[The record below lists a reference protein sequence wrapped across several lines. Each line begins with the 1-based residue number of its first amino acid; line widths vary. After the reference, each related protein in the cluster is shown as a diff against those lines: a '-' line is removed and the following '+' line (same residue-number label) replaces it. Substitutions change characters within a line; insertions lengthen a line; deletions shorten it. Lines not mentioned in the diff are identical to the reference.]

1 MWETQVQWLGR
12 DDPFKKG
19 MATHSNIL
27 AWRIQ
32 GWGATEQLSLHFHFS
47 QWRRKCDSFAL
58 TLLFSSV
65 QFSHWVMSDCLW
77 HHGLQHARLPCP
89 SPTPRAYSNTCPS
102 HPWCHPIISS
112 SVIHF
117 SSHLQSFPASESSS
131 ESVLRISL
139 PKYWSFSFSISS
151 SYEYSG
157 LISFRMDWLD
167 LLAIQG
173 TLRNLLQHHNSKAS
187 ILWHSAFFI
196 VQLSHPHMTTGKIIA
211 LTRWTFV
218 GKIMSLI
225 FNMLSRL
232 IIAFLPSASVF

>member
-117 SSHLQSFPASESSS
+117 SSHLQSFPASGSFLVNQFFPSGGQS
-131 ESVLRISL
+131 IGVSGSASVLPMNIL
-139 PKYWSFSFSISS
+139 GWFHLGYW
-151 SYEYSG
+151 
-157 LISFRMDWLD
+157 LNHLVV
-167 LLAIQG
+167 QG
-173 TLRNLLQHHNSKAS
+173 TLKSLLQYCSSSINSLVLSFLYSSTLTSIHDYWKHHS
-187 ILWHSAFFI
+187 FD
-196 VQLSHPHMTTGKIIA
+196 
-211 LTRWTFV
+211 
-218 GKIMSLI
+218 
-225 FNMLSRL
+225 
-232 IIAFLPSASVF
+232 